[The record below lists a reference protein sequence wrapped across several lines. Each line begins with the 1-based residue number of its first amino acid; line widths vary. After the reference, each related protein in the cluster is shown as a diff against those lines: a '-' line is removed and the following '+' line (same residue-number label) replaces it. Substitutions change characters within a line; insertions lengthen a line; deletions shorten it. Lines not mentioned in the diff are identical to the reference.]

1 MSRLGGSRT
10 PALVGAGLLFAG
22 HFLFRPTLSSWE
34 MSPDLL
40 AGGLLLAALH
50 VRAGTAAAT
59 GFTAGLLEATV
70 ALVDPAALA
79 AVYAIV
85 GYGAVRSWQLL
96 FADARLFLPSFF
108 FVGSWLL
115 IVVKQ
120 WIALGDLSWYFVGI
134 PALVA
139 AVLTAVVAGGWQ
151 LIFGDAGG

>member
-1 MSRLGGSRT
+1 MSRVGRSRA
-10 PALVGAGLLFAG
+10 PALVGAGLLFAV

-34 MSPDLL
+34 MGPDLL

-50 VRAGTAAAT
+50 VRAGTAAAA
-59 GFTAGLLEATV
+59 GFAAGLLEATV

-85 GYGAVRSWQLL
+85 GYAAVRSWQLL
-96 FADARLFLPSFF
+96 FADARIFLPSYFLL
-108 FVGSWLL
+108 GSWLL

-120 WIALGDLSWYFVGI
+120 WITLGDLSWYFVGI

-139 AVLTAVVAGGWQ
+139 AALTTAVAGGWQ
-151 LIFGDAGG
+151 LVAGDGGG